1 MGGSRGMLIML
12 SCQTECQNAQDT
24 RVSCA
29 IVRPMSQ
36 AGDIWGMFA
45 AITDCHLAP
54 DCQSLARPHS
64 FPHQHQDH
72 QGWLWLPLVIS
83 CHVIIL
89 HISHL
94 WQLFLLV
101 REDEKKALSLSSATT
116 NTKITTDRL
125 WAESLEM
132 EMYSEFEGIVQSPP
146 LFAKCSVLLAGFLEG
161 VIQSNVGKIHQQNTC
176 NSFLNLVSATISTAT
191 LINWHLIIPGYLDIQ
206 ERENRTWCKVMV
218 SARVK

>member
-1 MGGSRGMLIML
+1 MGGPGRMLIML
-12 SCQTECQNAQDT
+12 SGQTECQNAQDT

-72 QGWLWLPLVIS
+72 QGWLWLALVIS
-83 CHVIIL
+83 CLVIIL

-94 WQLFLLV
+94 WQLFLPV
-101 REDEKKALSLSSATT
+101 REDEKKASSLSSATT

-132 EMYSEFEGIVQSPP
+132 EMYSEFEGIVPES
-146 LFAKCSVLLAGFLEG
+146 
-161 VIQSNVGKIHQQNTC
+161 
-176 NSFLNLVSATISTAT
+176 TIV
-191 LINWHLIIPGYLDIQ
+191 
-206 ERENRTWCKVMV
+206 C
-218 SARVK
+218 